1 MSARAAATKLIL
13 ASSSPRRRD
22 LLRAEGFEFEVAPP
36 AVDESAR
43 PGESPEAQA
52 QRLALDKA
60 SAVAKHASDGD
71 CVLAADTLVVL
82 HDTVLGKPRDAEEAA
97 EMLLRIAG
105 RTHRVL
111 TGYAL
116 LCGNGRSDVGVVESR
131 VEMRE
136 VSPEEARAYAASG
149 EPLDKAG
156 AYAVQGEGGR
166 FVSGITGSRSN
177 VIGLSLEALM
187 PLLAR
192 LGVRP
197 A

>member
-1 MSARAAATKLIL
+1 M
-13 ASSSPRRRD
+13 
-22 LLRAEGFEFEVAPP
+22 
-36 AVDESAR
+36 
-43 PGESPEAQA
+43 
-52 QRLALDKA
+52 
-60 SAVAKHASDGD
+60 
-71 CVLAADTLVVL
+71 
-82 HDTVLGKPRDAEEAA
+82 
-97 EMLLRIAG
+97 
-105 RTHRVL
+105 
-111 TGYAL
+111 
-116 LCGNGRSDVGVVESR
+116 VESR

-177 VIGLSLEALM
+177 VIGLPLEAVM

-192 LGVRP
+192 AGVRP